1 MDQHLRF
8 KRTSRTAV
16 QDTPGLRI
24 LVVEDHA
31 GTACMLAELLRLES
45 HQVAVAADGPT
56 ALELAQA
63 APPDVALVDISLP
76 GMDGHE
82 VARRLQAQSV
92 DKGPLL
98 IAITGHAQEEYRVRS
113 EEAGLHLHLVKPV
126 QPDDLRRLL
135 RRFQD
140 IIRPGKA

>member
-1 MDQHLRF
+1 VQASHELR
-8 KRTSRTAV
+8 V
-16 QDTPGLRI
+16 

-31 GTACMLAELLRLES
+31 DTARTLAELLRRES
-45 HQVAVAADGPT
+45 YLVEVAPDGPT

-92 DKGPLL
+92 EKRPLL
-98 IAITGHAQEEYRVRS
+98 IAMTAHAQEEYRIRS
-113 EEAGLHLHLVKPV
+113 REAGLDLHLVKPV
-126 QPDDLRRLL
+126 EPEKLRKLL
-135 RRFQD
+135 RRFHG
-140 IIRPGKA
+140 IIGPGGEPPEPE